1 MRRRT
6 LLRRLSALAIAGLA
20 GCGENRGDWDAREG
34 PPEAGDYP
42 TETTTE
48 LDLSGVD
55 VGVPDDPGDP
65 FAFVETDFEESDAG
79 DMVVTTTVE
88 NATDEPAA
96 AVLVYEVTVDGTTYA
111 ERATVRLDGGER
123 DSYVFEFDLSR
134 DEYAAADRKSIS
146 PRWEAAD
153 EDGGEG

>member
-6 LLRRLSALAIAGLA
+6 LIRRLSALAIAGLA
-20 GCGENRGDWDAREG
+20 GCGENRGDWDARRD
-34 PPEAGDYP
+34 PPESGDYP

-48 LDLSGVD
+48 LNLSDID

-65 FAFVETDFEESDAG
+65 FAFVETDFGENDAG

-88 NATDEPAA
+88 NTTDESAA
-96 AVLVYEVTVDGTTYA
+96 AVLVYEVTVDERTYA

-123 DSYVFEFDLSR
+123 DTYVFEFDLSR

-146 PRWEAAD
+146 PRWESVD
-153 EDGGEG
+153 EGDDG